1 MYTAVL
7 KTQHLFYTRLYKI
20 NYKMD
25 TLIEKSYQK
34 VRNVDVR
41 FIRSI
46 MDKIDWTDRLIG
58 IRGAR
63 GVGKTTLLLQRIK
76 HVLGNTGESLYV
88 SLDNLWFAEHS
99 LLDLVDYF
107 VKRGGKYLFLDEVHK
122 YPKWSQVIK
131 NIYDDFPELNVVF
144 TGSSL
149 LEILNVRA
157 DLSRRAIVYDIQG
170 LSYREFLNITLETN
184 FCSYSLSDIIENHKE
199 ISDEILPKIR
209 PLQFFNNYLQ
219 YGYYP
224 FFTEG
229 ITRFSYRLEEVV
241 NMILEVELPLL
252 RNVEPTYI
260 PKIKQLLQIVAESV
274 PFIPNIENLSKR
286 ISIHRNTLL
295 SYLYCLQETQLT
307 NHLHKDI
314 AGINRLQ
321 KPEKIYLENT
331 NLAYTLAES
340 NTDIGNMR
348 ETFFLNQLSYNH
360 TVEYPNSGDFWVDKK
375 FLFEIGGKS
384 KSGKQIKDTS
394 NSYIAS
400 DNIEYGFGNKIP
412 LWQFGMLY

>member
-1 MYTAVL
+1 
-7 KTQHLFYTRLYKI
+7 
-20 NYKMD
+20 MD
-25 TLIEKSYQK
+25 ILVEKSFQK
-34 VRNVDVR
+34 VRDTDTR

-46 MDKIDWTDRLIG
+46 MDKIDWNDRLIG

-76 HVLGNTGESLYV
+76 KYLGNTEESLYV
-88 SLDNLWFAEHS
+88 SLDNLWFAEYS
-99 LLDLVDYF
+99 LFNLVDFF
-107 VKRGGKYLFLDEVHK
+107 VKRGGKFLFLDEVHK
-122 YPKWSQVIK
+122 YPQWSQAIK
-131 NIYDDFPELNVVF
+131 NIYDDFPDLKVVF

-149 LEILNVRA
+149 LEILNARA
-157 DLSRRAIVYDIQG
+157 DLSRRAIVYEIQG
-170 LSYREFLNITLETN
+170 LSYREFLNITQKTDFRSVN
-184 FCSYSLSDIIENHKE
+184 LSDILKNHKE
-199 ISDEILPKIR
+199 ISDEILPKIK
-209 PLQFFNNYLQ
+209 PLQFFNDYLK

-229 ITRFSYRLEEVV
+229 ITRFPYRLEEVV

-252 RNVEPTYI
+252 RSVEPAYV
-260 PKIKQLLQIVAESV
+260 PKIKQLLQIVSEAV
-274 PFIPNIENLSKR
+274 PFIPNIDSLSKR
-286 ISIHRNTLL
+286 IGIHRNTLG
-295 SYLYCLQETQLT
+295 SYLYYLQETQLT

-314 AGINRLQ
+314 SGINRLQ

-331 NLAYTLAES
+331 NLAYTLAEN

-384 KSGKQIKDTS
+384 KSGKQIKDTD
-394 NSYIAS
+394 NAYIVA

>member
-1 MYTAVL
+1 
-7 KTQHLFYTRLYKI
+7 
-20 NYKMD
+20 MD
-25 TLIEKSYQK
+25 ELIEKSFQK
-34 VRNVDVR
+34 VRDINVN

-46 MDKIDWTDRLIG
+46 MDKIAWDDRLIG

-76 HVLGNTGESLYV
+76 KKLGNTNESLYV
-88 SLDNLWFAEHS
+88 SLDNLWFSEHN
-99 LLDLVDYF
+99 LLELVDFF
-107 VKRGGKYLFLDEVHK
+107 VKRGGKFLFLDEVHK

-131 NIYDDFPELNVVF
+131 NIYDDFPDLKVVF

-149 LEILNVRA
+149 LEILDSRA

-170 LSYREFLNITLETN
+170 LSYREFLNITQKTD
-184 FCSYSLSDIIENHKE
+184 FQSFSLSDILKNHKE
-199 ISDEILPKIR
+199 ISDEILPKIK

-252 RNVEPTYI
+252 RKVEPAYI
-260 PKIKQLLQIVAESV
+260 PKIKQLLQIVSEAV
-274 PFIPNIENLSKR
+274 PFIPNIDGLSKR
-286 ISIHRNTLL
+286 IEIHRNTLV
-295 SYLYCLQETQLT
+295 SYLHYLQEIQLT
-307 NHLHKDI
+307 NHLHKDVS
-314 AGINRLQ
+314 GINRLQ

-331 NLAYTLAES
+331 NLAYTLAKN

-360 TVEYPNSGDFWVDKK
+360 IVEYPNSGDFWVDKQ
-375 FLFEIGGKS
+375 FLFEIGGKNKS
-384 KSGKQIKDTS
+384 KKQIKETN
-394 NSYIAS
+394 NSYVAA

>member
-1 MYTAVL
+1 MY
-7 KTQHLFYTRLYKI
+7 KNK
-20 NYKMD
+20 YKMD

-34 VRNVDVR
+34 VRDTDTR

-46 MDKIDWTDRLIG
+46 MYKVDWNDRLIG

-76 HVLGNTGESLYV
+76 KFLGNTSDILYV
-88 SLDNLWFAEHS
+88 SLDNLWFADHS
-99 LLDLVDYF
+99 LLNLVDFF
-107 VKRGGKYLFLDEVHK
+107 VKRGGKFLFLDEVHK
-122 YPKWSQVIK
+122 YPKWSQAIK
-131 NIYDDFPELNVVF
+131 NIYDDFPTLKVVF

-149 LEILNVRA
+149 LEILDARA

-170 LSYREFLNITLETN
+170 LSFREFLNITQKADIQEI
-184 FCSYSLSDIIENHKE
+184 SLSDILKSHKE
-199 ISDEILPKIR
+199 ISDEILSKIK
-209 PLQFFNNYLQ
+209 PLQFFYDYLQ

-241 NMILEVELPLL
+241 NMILEIELPLL
-252 RNVEPTYI
+252 RSIEPAYI
-260 PKIKQLLQIVAESV
+260 PKIKQLLQIISESV
-274 PFIPNIENLSKR
+274 PFIPNIGGLSKR
-286 ISIHRNTLL
+286 IEIHRNTLL
-295 SYLYCLQETQLT
+295 SYLYYLQETRLT

-314 AGINRLQ
+314 SGINRLQ

-331 NLAYTLAES
+331 NLAYTLAEK

-360 TVEYPNSGDFWVDKK
+360 TVEYPNSGDFWVEKK

-384 KSGKQIKDTS
+384 KSGKQIKDAS
-394 NSYIAS
+394 NAYIAA

-412 LWQFGMLY
+412 LWLFGMLY

>member
-1 MYTAVL
+1 
-7 KTQHLFYTRLYKI
+7 
-20 NYKMD
+20 MD

-34 VRNVDVR
+34 VRDTDTR

-46 MDKIDWTDRLIG
+46 MDKIDWNDRLIG

-76 HVLGNTGESLYV
+76 KFLGNTGECLYV

-99 LLDLVDYF
+99 LLNLVDYF
-107 VKRGGKYLFLDEVHK
+107 VKRGGKFLFLDEVHK
-122 YPKWSQVIK
+122 YPKWSQAIK
-131 NIYDDFPELNVVF
+131 NIYDDFPKLKVVF

-149 LEILNVRA
+149 LEILNARA

-170 LSYREFLNITLETN
+170 LSYREFLNITQKTD
-184 FCSYSLSDIIENHKE
+184 FQPVSLSDILENHKE
-199 ISDEILPKIR
+199 ISDEILSKIK
-209 PLQFFNNYLQ
+209 PLQFFSDYLQ
-219 YGYYP
+219 HGYYP

-229 ITRFSYRLEEVV
+229 IARFSYRLEEVV
-241 NMILEVELPLL
+241 NLILEVELPLL
-252 RNVEPTYI
+252 RNVDPSYV

-274 PFIPNIENLSKR
+274 PFIPNIDNLSKR
-286 ISIHRNTLL
+286 IEIHRNTLL
-295 SYLYCLQETQLT
+295 LYLYYLQETQLT

-314 AGINRLQ
+314 SGINRLQ
-321 KPEKIYLENT
+321 KPDKIFLENT
-331 NLAYTLAES
+331 NLAYTLAEK
-340 NTDIGNMR
+340 NCDIGNMR

-360 TVEYPNSGDFWVDKK
+360 TVEYPNSGDFWIDKK

-384 KSGKQIKDTS
+384 KSDKQIKGT
-394 NSYIAS
+394 NNAYIAA
-400 DNIEYGFGNKIP
+400 DNIEYGFDKKIP

>member
-1 MYTAVL
+1 MYTL
-7 KTQHLFYTRLYKI
+7 IYKFRFKIYNGLYKI
-20 NYKMD
+20 KYKMD

-34 VRNVDVR
+34 VREVDTR

-46 MDKIDWTDRLIG
+46 MDKIDWNDRLIG

-76 HVLGNTGESLYV
+76 TFLGNTSESLYV

-99 LLDLVDYF
+99 LLDLVDFF
-107 VKRGGKYLFLDEVHK
+107 VKRGGKFLFLDEVHK
-122 YPKWSQVIK
+122 YPKWSQAIK
-131 NIYDDFPELNVVF
+131 NIYDDFPTLKVIF

-149 LEILNVRA
+149 LEILNARA

-170 LSYREFLNITLETN
+170 LSFREYLNITQKTD
-184 FCSYSLSDIIENHKE
+184 FQSVSLFDVLENHKE
-199 ISDEILPKIR
+199 VSDEILSKVK
-209 PLQFFNNYLQ
+209 PLQFFNDYLRH
-219 YGYYP
+219 GYYP

-229 ITRFSYRLEEVV
+229 IARFSYRLEEVV

-252 RNVEPTYI
+252 RNVEPAYI
-260 PKIKQLLQIVAESV
+260 PKIKQLLQIVAESF
-274 PFIPNIENLSKR
+274 PFIPNIDNLSKR
-286 ISIHRNTLL
+286 IEIHRNTLL
-295 SYLYCLQETQLT
+295 SYLHYLQETRLT

-331 NLAYTLAES
+331 NIAYTLAEN

-348 ETFFLNQLSYNH
+348 ETFFINQLSYNH
-360 TVEYPNSGDFWVDKK
+360 TVEYPNSGDFYVNKK
-375 FLFEIGGKS
+375 FLFEIGGKN
-384 KSGKQIKDTS
+384 KSSKQIKDAS
-394 NSYIAS
+394 NAYIVAA
-400 DNIEYGFGNKIP
+400 NIEYGFGNKIP
-412 LWQFGMLY
+412 LWLFGMLY

>member
-1 MYTAVL
+1 
-7 KTQHLFYTRLYKI
+7 
-20 NYKMD
+20 MD

-34 VRNVDVR
+34 VRDVDTR

-46 MDKIDWTDRLIG
+46 MDKIDWNDRLIG

-63 GVGKTTLLLQRIK
+63 GVGKTTLLLQRIRK
-76 HVLGNTGESLYV
+76 FLGNTNESLYV

-99 LLDLVDYF
+99 LLDLVDFF
-107 VKRGGKYLFLDEVHK
+107 VKRGGKFLFLDEVHK
-122 YPKWSQVIK
+122 YPKWSQAIK
-131 NIYDDFPELNVVF
+131 NIYDDFPTLKVVF

-149 LEILNVRA
+149 LEILNARA
-157 DLSRRAIVYDIQG
+157 DLSRRAIVYNIQG
-170 LSYREFLNITLETN
+170 LSYREFLNITQKTD
-184 FCSYSLSDIIENHKE
+184 FQIISLPDILKNHKE
-199 ISDEILPKIR
+199 ISDETLLKVK
-209 PLQFFNNYLQ
+209 PLQFFNDYLQ
-219 YGYYP
+219 HGYYP

-229 ITRFSYRLEEVV
+229 ILRFPYRLEEVV

-252 RNVEPTYI
+252 RNVEPAYVL
-260 PKIKQLLQIVAESV
+260 KIKQLLQIISESV
-274 PFIPNIENLSKR
+274 PFIPNIDNLSKR
-286 ISIHRNTLL
+286 IEIHRNTLL
-295 SYLYCLQETQLT
+295 SYLYYLQETRLT

-314 AGINRLQ
+314 SGINRLQ

-331 NLAYTLAES
+331 NLAYTLAEN

-384 KSGKQIKDTS
+384 KSGKQIKDT
-394 NSYIAS
+394 NNAYIAA
-400 DNIEYGFGNKIP
+400 DNIEYGFDKKIP
-412 LWQFGMLY
+412 LWLFGFLY

>member
-1 MYTAVL
+1 M
-7 KTQHLFYTRLYKI
+7 
-20 NYKMD
+20 N

-34 VRNVDVR
+34 VRDADTR

-46 MDKIDWTDRLIG
+46 MNEIDWNDRLIG

-76 HVLGNTGESLYV
+76 KTLGNTSESLYV

-99 LLDLVDYF
+99 LLDLVDF
-107 VKRGGKYLFLDEVHK
+107 FAKRGGKFLFLDEVHK
-122 YPKWSQVIK
+122 YPKWSQAIK
-131 NIYDDFPELNVVF
+131 NIYDDFPDLKVVF

-149 LEILNVRA
+149 LEILNARA
-157 DLSRRAIVYDIQG
+157 DLSRRAIVHDIQG
-170 LSYREFLNITLETN
+170 LSYREFLNLTQKTD
-184 FCSYSLSDIIENHKE
+184 FRSFSLSDILENHKE
-199 ISDEILPKIR
+199 ISDEILAQIK

-224 FFTEG
+224 FFIEG

-241 NMILEVELPLL
+241 NLILEIELPML
-252 RNVEPTYI
+252 RNVEPTYV
-260 PKIKQLLQIVAESV
+260 PKIKQLLQIVAEAV
-274 PFIPNIENLSKR
+274 PFIPNIDSLSKR
-286 ISIHRNTLL
+286 IGIHRNTLL
-295 SYLYCLQETQLT
+295 SYLYYLQETQLT
-307 NHLHKDI
+307 NQLHKDI
-314 AGINRLQ
+314 SGINRLQ

-331 NLAYTLAES
+331 NLAYTLAEN
-340 NTDIGNMR
+340 NTDTGNMR

-360 TVEYPNSGDFWVDKK
+360 TVEYPNSGDFRVDKK

-384 KSGKQIKDTS
+384 KSGRQIKVAS
-394 NSYIAS
+394 SAYIAA